1 MVQSQIDSN
10 AVNAYTN
17 IMSTLNIRNLPQMV
31 HRKLRIRA
39 AAAGRSMEAEARA
52 ILASAVEEV
61 PPENSFDPAELQAF
75 IAGLFEGKPPPLT
88 DDLIAERRR
97 EAEMERET

>member
-1 MVQSQIDSN
+1 MAS
-10 AVNAYTN
+10 
-17 IMSTLNIRNLPQMV
+17 LNIRNLPQTV

-52 ILASAVEEV
+52 ILAGAVAEE
-61 PPENSFDPAELQAF
+61 PPERPFDPAELQAF

-97 EAEMERET
+97 EAELERET